1 MVGAGLRVDAEVLGD
16 DLLDGCL
23 GVATRSV
30 QHPAAAS
37 GSHGELGLVD
47 MAELV
52 RVDSRKLRR

>member
-1 MVGAGLRVDAEVLGD
+1 MDAEVLGD

-30 QHPAAAS
+30 QPPAAAS